1 MSNQRMVVRL
11 TGNFLITI
19 MDDRRQWKAILDV
32 LKENYCQLKI
42 LYPERIYI
50 SKMREKQRD
59 LKQAD
64 AQTDCDHKT
73 LTTGISQ
80 NILQPEGKVILE
92 GRSKRQEKINNVG
105 CGKYWAN
112 INQY

>member
-1 MSNQRMVVRL
+1 MSNQITVVRL

-19 MDDRRQWKAILDV
+19 MDDRKQWKAILDV

-64 AQTDCDHKT
+64 AQTDCYHKT

-80 NILQPEGKVILE
+80 NIHQPEGKIILE
-92 GRSKRQEKINNVG
+92 GRSKIQEKINNIG
-105 CGKYWAN
+105 CGKYWAY

>member
-1 MSNQRMVVRL
+1 MVVRL

-50 SKMREKQRD
+50 SKMKEKQRD

-64 AQTDCDHKT
+64 TQTDCYHKT
-73 LTTGISQ
+73 PTTGIFQ
-80 NILQPEGKVILE
+80 NILQPEGKAILE
-92 GRSKRQEKINNVG
+92 GRSKIQEKINNMG